1 MNKIVARFQDGRV
14 LKGHSEDFLPAK
26 GRFHLT
32 PVGAAPEA
40 RPIDVSLADL
50 KAVFFVRDF
59 EGDKSH
65 VDLRIFDPSQRVVG
79 RKLRI
84 LFNDGELMVG
94 LTNAYQPGRAG
105 FFIVPADTTSNT
117 ERAYIVTAA
126 TREVTIL

>member
-1 MNKIVARFQDGRV
+1 MNRIVARFQDGRV

-32 PVGAAPEA
+32 PIGAAPEA

-65 VDLRIFDPSQRVVG
+65 VDLRIFDPSQPVVG
-79 RKLRI
+79 RKLRV
-84 LFNDGELMVG
+84 L
-94 LTNAYQPGRAG
+94 
-105 FFIVPADTTSNT
+105 FIVPADTTSNI
-117 ERAYIVTAA
+117 ERAYVVAAA
-126 TREVTIL
+126 TREVTLL